1 MPPVRFYC
9 LWCHIK
15 KKKKLQTKLD
25 CFKPITR
32 HSFSLMFTLTLN
44 LRFNRFNCYFPNE
57 RFGYEMRHQGGRAR
71 SFGSPECFRMV
82 ACYHCKKPPPQKPPK
97 KITREE
103 RGGCKMAAH
112 DAATRRW
119 CRCWWCNALC
129 KMPPRSP
136 PPPKKK
142 IIWVEAELMIFFFFC
157 QREYK
162 CTQK

>member
-71 SFGSPECFRMV
+71 SFGSPECYRMV
-82 ACYHCKKPPPQKPPK
+82 ACYHCKKNPPK
-97 KITREE
+97 NHQKKSHERSEE
-103 RGGCKMAAH
+103 AARWRH
-112 DAATRRW
+112 TMLRQDVGADAGDVTPYV
-119 CRCWWCNALC
+119 RCPLAL
-129 KMPPRSP
+129 PH
-136 PPPKKK
+136 PPKKK
-142 IIWVEAELMIFFFFC
+142 SSEL
-157 QREYK
+157 RLS
-162 CTQK
+162 